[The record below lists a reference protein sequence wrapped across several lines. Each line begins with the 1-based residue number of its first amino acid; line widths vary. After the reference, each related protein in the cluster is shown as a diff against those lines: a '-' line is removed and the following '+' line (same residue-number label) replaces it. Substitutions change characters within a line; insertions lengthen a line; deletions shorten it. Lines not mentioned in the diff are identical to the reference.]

1 MSRTE
6 EFMSES
12 KAVVLCSGG
21 MDSVT
26 VLNLVALDGIKPSN
40 ITVLFVSYGQKTVNK
55 ERECSKIAASRL
67 GANWI
72 DFELRDLAKIT
83 KTALIHDQNLPTEV
97 QGRNTI
103 LIGLGSALAQTL
115 KAESLFIGI
124 QSADVIYGDA
134 QPEYFEHISKAIK
147 IAYNVNLQAPLLNK
161 TKREIIEIAKKI
173 NLDLNMTYSCYFNE
187 YEPCGICPSCKVR
200 MAAEN
205 QP

>member
-1 MSRTE
+1 MNKRDNSMSD
-6 EFMSES
+6 S

-26 VLNLVALDGIKPSN
+26 VLNLVAINGIRPEN
-40 ITVLFVSYGQKTVNK
+40 ITVLFVSYGQKTVNR

-72 DFELRDLAKIT
+72 DFELKDLAKIT
-83 KTALIHDQNLPTEV
+83 KTALIHEPDLPTEV

-115 KAESLFIGI
+115 KAEHLFIGI

-134 QPEYFEHISKAIK
+134 QPNYFDHIKKAIN
-147 IAYNVNLQAPLLNK
+147 IAYNVNLEAPLLTK
-161 TKREIIEIAKKI
+161 TKKEIIEIAKEI
-173 NLDLNMTYSCYFNE
+173 NLDLNNTYSCYFNE
-187 YEPCGICPSCKVR
+187 KEPCGVCPSCKVR
-200 MAAEN
+200 THAEES
-205 QP
+205 